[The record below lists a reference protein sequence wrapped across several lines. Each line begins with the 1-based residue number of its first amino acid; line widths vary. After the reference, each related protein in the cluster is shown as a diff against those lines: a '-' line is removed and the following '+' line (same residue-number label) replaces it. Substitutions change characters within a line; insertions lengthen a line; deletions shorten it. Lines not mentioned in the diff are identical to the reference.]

1 MSSTLFLEAFGQ
13 FSRDTNLEG
22 IVSDEEDLY
31 SVFLAHAELMSW
43 STTSNHRKPLLW
55 GMEEA
60 ELTAGTDD
68 SRIGWVQVGLEPV
81 TGGGLESGR
90 DLPETRLSF
99 ASGGGRTGFGRLPG
113 PRRVRTAEL
122 PIVLPALIQCFD
134 DALRRFGDVE
144 LVGLQL
150 TACRTSDVEPST
162 RSNIGDLV
170 SGLNWFNTTLRAR
183 ADALV
188 AFDNEFLGGHAEAKL
203 VAGVQWRNN
212 GSFEFGPVAAVPEQH
227 RAKAPV
233 EAPLLFSSPV
243 PSGLGLS
250 VTMPEWTASAPGWA
264 FATVIDAAHVIAP
277 DVREFTIRVTR
288 VR

>member
-1 MSSTLFLEAFGQ
+1 MSSTLFLEAFGHL
-13 FSRDTNLEG
+13 SRDTSLEG

-31 SVFLAHAELMSW
+31 SVFRARAVLMSW
-43 STTSNHRKPLLW
+43 CDTSNHRKPLLW
-55 GMEEA
+55 RMEEA

-81 TGGGLESGR
+81 TGGVLESGR
-90 DLPETRLSF
+90 DLPETRPSF
-99 ASGGGRTGFGRLPG
+99 APRGGRTGFTRLPG

-122 PIVLPALIQCFD
+122 PIVLPALMQCFD

-144 LVGLQL
+144 LSGLQV
-150 TACRTSDVEPST
+150 TACQTSDVEPST
-162 RSNIGDLV
+162 RSNIRDLV
-170 SGLNWFNTTLRAR
+170 AGLNWFNTTLRAR

-188 AFDNEFLGGHAEAKL
+188 AFDNELLGGHTEAEL

-212 GSFEFGPVAAVPEQH
+212 GSFEFGPAATVPERH

-233 EAPLLFSSPV
+233 EAPRRSISTTS
-243 PSGLGLS
+243 SGLGLS
-250 VTMPEWTASAPGWA
+250 VTIPEWTASAVGWVL
-264 FATVIDAAHVIAP
+264 ATVVDAARVMAP
-277 DVREFTIRVTR
+277 DVREYTIRITR

>member
-22 IVSDEEDLY
+22 IVSEEEDLY
-31 SVFLAHAELMSW
+31 SVFLARAELMSW

-68 SRIGWVQVGLEPV
+68 SRIGWVQVGLEPP

-99 ASGGGRTGFGRLPG
+99 PSGGGRTGFTRLPG

-134 DALRRFGDVE
+134 DALHRFGDVE
-144 LVGLQL
+144 LTGLQV
-150 TACRTSDVEPST
+150 TACQTSDVEPSP
-162 RSNIGDLV
+162 RSNIRDLV

-183 ADALV
+183 ADAII
-188 AFDNEFLGGHAEAKL
+188 AFDNELLGGHTEVEL
-203 VAGVQWRNN
+203 VAGVQRRNN
-212 GSFEFGPVAAVPEQH
+212 GSFEFGPAATVPERH

-233 EAPLLFSSPV
+233 EAPLHFRSAG

-250 VTMPEWTASAPGWA
+250 VTMPEWTASAAGWVL
-264 FATVIDAAHVIAP
+264 ATVVDAARAIAP
-277 DVREFTIRVTR
+277 DVREFTIRITR